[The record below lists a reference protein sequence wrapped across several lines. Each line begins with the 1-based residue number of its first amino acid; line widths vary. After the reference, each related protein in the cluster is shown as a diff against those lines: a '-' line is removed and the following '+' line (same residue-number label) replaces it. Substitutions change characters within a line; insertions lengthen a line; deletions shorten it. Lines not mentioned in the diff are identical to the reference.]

1 MTKNKKIVA
10 LFPGQGSQ
18 SVGMG
23 KDLFQAFPVVRSVFE
38 ELDDTLSQKLSKI
51 IFEGPIEELS
61 KTENTQPALVAVSI
75 AAFRVLEHMG
85 VKKHDFSFMA
95 GHSLGEYAALCASGV
110 ISFADTVLLLRAR
123 GRAMQRAV
131 PLGEGG
137 MVALIGA
144 DIKTAEKI
152 ASEASQAGVC
162 EVANDNCPG
171 QIVVSGQKLAM
182 EKVVEVSGNY
192 GVKRALPLNVSA
204 PFHSSMMRPAADHME
219 SVLSEVSFH
228 KADVPILPNVSVR
241 PETDGS
247 TLRKLLV
254 AQITGRVRWSE
265 TVRFLIDEQVGEMLE
280 VGAGKVLC
288 GLVKR
293 VSDQVPCMSLGT
305 PNEIEGFVNALSRKE

>member
-1 MTKNKKIVA
+1 
-10 LFPGQGSQ
+10 
-18 SVGMG
+18 MG
-23 KDLFQAFPVVRSVFE
+23 RDLYEAFPVVQRVFE
-38 ELDDTLSQKLSKI
+38 ELDDTLSLKAFKSY
-51 IFEGPIEELS
+51 FEGPIEELS
-61 KTENTQPALVAVSI
+61 MTENTQPALVAVSI

-110 ISFADTVLLLRAR
+110 VSFADTVLLLRER
-123 GRAMQRAV
+123 GKAMQRAV

-144 DIKTAEKI
+144 DIETAEKL
-152 ASEASQAGVC
+152 ASEASQAGIC

-171 QIVVSGQKLAM
+171 QIVVSGQKVAM
-182 EKVVEVSGNY
+182 EKVVEISGNY
-192 GVKRALPLNVSA
+192 GIKRALPLNVSA
-204 PFHSSMMRPAADHME
+204 PFHSSMMRAAADHMA
-219 SVLSEVSFH
+219 SVLAEVPFH

-241 PETDGS
+241 PETDGN
-247 TLRKLLV
+247 TLKKLLV

-265 TVRFLIDEQVGEMLE
+265 TVRFLIDEQVSKMLE

-293 VSDQVPCMSLGT
+293 TSDQVPCMPLGD
-305 PNEIEGFVNALSRKE
+305 P